1 MNLFKSWHFT
11 IFFKVMNNFPG
22 VLKPGMVLTI
32 CPCITEGGTLV
43 RTLPDD
49 LTVITD
55 DGSRTA
61 QFEHTIL
68 ITEYGVEILSL

>member
-1 MNLFKSWHFT
+1 
-11 IFFKVMNNFPG
+11 
-22 VLKPGMVLTI
+22 MVLTI
-32 CPCITEGGTLV
+32 CPCISEGRILV
-43 RTLPDD
+43 RTLQDD
-49 LTVITD
+49 LTVVTD